1 MNDSLRRGSQLSTR
15 LFAVGGAVLTVAV
28 ALGVRAGA
36 TGATEAVGKYAGDAL
51 YTVLLHTLVVLAA
64 PRVKPL
70 VAAAV
75 ALGVSWAVEFSQL
88 SPVPGELSA
97 RSTLARLVL
106 GSTFNAPDLF
116 WYAVGAVFGCVV
128 HVMLNA
134 FSFRRTVGVVRE
146 N

>member
-1 MNDSLRRGSQLSTR
+1 MDDTWSRGGTLRTR
-15 LFAVGGAVLTVAV
+15 LLAAAAAALTVVV

-36 TGATEAVGKYAGDAL
+36 TGVTGAVEKYAGDAL
-51 YTVLLHTLVVLAA
+51 YTVLLHTLVVLAV

-70 VAAAV
+70 AAAAV

-106 GSTFNAPDLF
+106 GSTFNAPDLL
-116 WYAVGAVFGCVV
+116 WYSVGALAAWLTHATLRAAAAARSPRISC
-128 HVMLNA
+128 
-134 FSFRRTVGVVRE
+134 
-146 N
+146 